1 MENIMEKK
9 NINLEVS
16 IEETNIILVALS
28 KLPYETVSVLIDKLQ
43 KQGQQ
48 QLAVNSGQENS

>member
-1 MENIMEKK
+1 MEKK